1 MTESANICRSL
12 DKREYVTNHS
22 FNCKGK
28 CSKYLFICVKSTSAN
43 CKRFGLIWNSEWE
56 SDSFLD
62 GVSFIFVDK
71 TDPID
76 PNKQKLY
83 WRQTLK
89 LRVSRMTV
97 KPIFYMFYARLSER
111 FICSM
116 QFIYSIYQ
124 DYSFREMIYGND
136 TWYLFFKLNDTVL
149 YF

>member
-12 DKREYVTNHS
+12 DKREFVTNHS

-97 KPIFYMFYARLSER
+97 KPIFYMFYA
-111 FICSM
+111 I
-116 QFIYSIYQ
+116 
-124 DYSFREMIYGND
+124 
-136 TWYLFFKLNDTVL
+136 YLFHISGLFLSWNDLWQWHLIFIFQVEWYCSVFLVL
-149 YF
+149 CI